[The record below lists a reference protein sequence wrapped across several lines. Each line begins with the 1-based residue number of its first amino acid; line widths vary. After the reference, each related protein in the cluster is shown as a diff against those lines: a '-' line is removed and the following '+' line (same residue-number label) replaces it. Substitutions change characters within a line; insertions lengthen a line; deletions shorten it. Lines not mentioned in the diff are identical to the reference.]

1 MHATAD
7 HSSHDSIAKNH
18 TCPVWLGYL
27 LASPIRRLFESPAKM
42 VISLVEP
49 GQRILELGPGLGFF
63 TMPLA
68 TSVGPDGKVVC
79 VDVQAGMLERLGKRL
94 AKRGLRESVELRQ
107 CGPDDLGLD
116 DVKGSFDVA
125 TAIHVVHETPSP
137 GNTIRALAASL
148 KKGGHL
154 LLAEPPGHC
163 SREMWNDEASAAE
176 QSGLVRVPH
185 PSLEGR
191 RMLALW
197 RRQGV

>member
-1 MHATAD
+1 MHATTD
-7 HSSHDSIAKNH
+7 RHPHDMIPKNH

-27 LASPIRRLFESPAKM
+27 LASPIRRLFENPAKM
-42 VISLVEP
+42 VLPLVEP

-68 TSVGPDGKVVC
+68 KAVGTDGKVAC

-94 AKRGLRESVELRQ
+94 AKRGLQDRVELRR
-107 CGPDDLGLD
+107 CGQDDLGLD
-116 DVKGSFDVA
+116 DVKESFDVA

-137 GNTIRALAASL
+137 GNTMRALAASL
-148 KKGGHL
+148 KKGGQL
-154 LLAEPPGHC
+154 LLVEPPGHC

-176 QSGLVRVPH
+176 RAGLVRVPH

-191 RMLALW
+191 RMLSLW
-197 RRQGV
+197 RKLG